1 MTNQCLEDPE
11 LFPQIKDLLDP
22 NVVKQ
27 WNSVRKDGANSTDF
41 DAVAMGGVF
50 IPTSYHYGVRAGYV
64 ITASYEALSSTA
76 ASDASKSIT
85 AGIKGGSGAGSASIQ
100 SKVSS
105 AIDKSSASSSIDF
118 KHHTEGE
125 FINVV
130 QGLNFTFEAVN
141 EAATEKRK
149 DVNQLGLPTRVQAYT
164 TLADIVN
171 MYFGNDAALG
181 VSFADGLKNEFAY
194 FKCNSGVYQYFDG
207 FGDEINSGSGSCSP
221 VSCRSAMHVRPNSP
235 SAPPFVPQYPCQ
247 PGADSS
253 TVGSICNLAQCTP
266 EVYDP
271 RQDWCYKQD
280 NVPNTYCWWPTYHFP
295 KGPWSG
301 SNQPDPPYADCGT
314 MCTEVCPEIDKHC
327 N

>member
-1 MTNQCLEDPE
+1 MVQ
-11 LFPQIKDLLDP
+11 
-22 NVVKQ
+22 Q
-27 WNSVRKDGANSTDF
+27 WKSIIENGAASPDF
-41 DAVAMGGVF
+41 DAVANGGIF
-50 IPTSYHYGVRAGYV
+50 IPTSYFYGVSAKFV
-64 ITASYEALSSTA
+64 ITSSYDATSSSA
-76 ASDASKSIT
+76 ASDASNAIS
-85 AGIKGGSGAGSASIQ
+85 AGIKAGSGAGSASINT
-100 SKVSS
+100 KV
-105 AIDKSSASSSIDF
+105 SSSID
-118 KHHTEGE
+118 KSNSSSGINMSHHTAIDFVGDVKE
-125 FINVV
+125 FSFTAVDAAVKEMEKDIN
-130 QGLNFTFEAVN
+130 
-141 EAATEKRK
+141 K
-149 DVNQLGLPTRVQAYT
+149 LGVPTRVQAYID
-164 TLADIVN
+164 LATIVN
-171 MYFGNDAALG
+171 TYFGNDAALG
-181 VSFADGLKNEFAY
+181 DSFETGLKNQFAY

-271 RQDWCYKQD
+271 SQDWCYKQD